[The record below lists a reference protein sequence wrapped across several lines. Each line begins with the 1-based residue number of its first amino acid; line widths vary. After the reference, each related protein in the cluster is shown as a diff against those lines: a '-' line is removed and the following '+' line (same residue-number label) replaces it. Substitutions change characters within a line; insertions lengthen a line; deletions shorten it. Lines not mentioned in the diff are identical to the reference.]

1 MSFDKNKHL
10 DDVLESHKLKHIQD
24 RMDRFDEKRDKV
36 KDAVETKFSGKIVT
50 RAINS
55 GSKAKHTAINLKFD
69 VDICQPFKYKSFD
82 TLEKM
87 ADALFDY
94 FQNEFEDEHFIKY
107 KTRKQRVSVGITF
120 VIDGEELQMDITPG
134 RELSEDDYKETNR
147 LNLFVRPKGADPAT
161 STQTNIQKHVDHIK
175 GKGDERKVAR
185 LLKIWKCNK
194 GRRELKSF
202 FIELITIRAFDYQS
216 TIPSTIWEMLE
227 MTMKYIRD
235 NIESI
240 RLEDPA
246 NSNNIVSNTLTDI
259 EKKNLAS
266 DMKNMLQ
273 RIEDDAENLKIYF
286 AVNDKY
292 HKVDDEKNKKGN
304 TGASVLSTKSFS

>member
-1 MSFDKNKHL
+1 MSLDKNKHL
-10 DDVLESHKLKHIQD
+10 EEVLESHKLKHIQAK
-24 RMDRFDEKRDKV
+24 MDKFDEKRDKV
-36 KDAVETKFSGKIVT
+36 KDVLETKFSGKIVT

-87 ADALFDY
+87 ADALFDF
-94 FQNEFEDEHFIKY
+94 FQNEFEDEHFVKY

-120 VIDGEELQMDITPG
+120 NIDGEELQMDITPG
-134 RELSEDDYKETNR
+134 RELSEDDYKDTNR
-147 LNLFVRPKGADPAT
+147 LNLYVRPKGLDPAT

-175 GKGDERKVAR
+175 GKGDERKIAR

-194 GRRELKSF
+194 GKKELKSF
-202 FIELITIRAFDYQS
+202 FIELITIRAFDNQS
-216 TIPSTIWEMLE
+216 TMPPTIWEKLE
-227 MTMKYIRD
+227 LTLRYIRD
-235 NIESI
+235 NVQAI

-246 NSNNIVSNTLTDI
+246 NSNNVVSNTLTDV
-259 EKKNLAS
+259 EKNNLVS
-266 DMKNMLQ
+266 DIKNMLQ

-286 AVNDKY
+286 SVNDKY
-292 HKVDDEKNKKGN
+292 CKLDEDKNKKSSSS
-304 TGASVLSTKSFS
+304 ASVLSTKSFS